1 MLDPHAPTTPW
12 ILGITVIAVLTVII
26 WRALR
31 KDRLEYTRFKR
42 YRSTKR
48 RKAMFRRWVLQSLG
62 VFGGSSLLLLLLAA
76 PFVPLLLADIN
87 SIGWV
92 VDARRS
98 FSSSGVGTGL
108 VIGLSLALVGGAVFG
123 IIAARKETD
132 IPALGDVQA
141 LLPRT
146 RAELRWGAA
155 LSINAGVVEELMF
168 RLALP
173 AALYGV
179 TRNAVA
185 AVVLSL
191 IIFALLHIYQG
202 LGGIIGSLVIGVVLM
217 GIYLASESILLAI
230 VVHAAIDLRSL
241 VLIPVVLFKVHTV
254 RTGNGVVRRPAPAP
268 VAAPPQE
275 TAAPESSA

>member
-62 VFGGSSLLLLLLAA
+62 VFGGSSVLLLLLAA

-98 FSSSGVGTGL
+98 FSSSGVGTGI

-141 LLPRT
+141 LLLRT

-155 LSINAGVVEELMF
+155 LSINAGIVEELMF

-173 AALYGV
+173 AAIYGI

-185 AVVLSL
+185 AIILSL
-191 IIFALLHIYQG
+191 VIFALLHIYQG
-202 LGGIIGSLVIGVVLM
+202 LGGILGSLFIGVVLM
-217 GIYLASESILLAI
+217 AIYLASESILLAI

-241 VLIPVVLFKVHTV
+241 VLIPVVLFKVHEV
-254 RTGNGVVRRPAPAP
+254 RTGNGVVRREQTAPEP
-268 VAAPPQE
+268 
-275 TAAPESSA
+275 AAPESSA